1 MYVCICHAVTEKEV
15 LAAARRGVVR
25 LADLRKELKVPG
37 DCGRCAKHARD
48 LIKGVAA
55 HCSNDDR
62 PTPAASTPT
71 GLRTAELLSAGA

>member
-48 LIKGVAA
+48 LIKGVMVE
-55 HCSNDDR
+55 DR
-62 PTPAASTPT
+62 HTTPEPTPAGLPASGPV
-71 GLRTAELLSAGA
+71 AAGA